1 MSSHGTAISKIS
13 SEAYGQLGYV
23 RGVFSIPGE
32 TKAWFPHCMIGGSVH
47 CFFGVL
53 SVPRVLPAPG
63 TGSLHIGTL
72 GLEFM
77 RVALGIFLLWIM
89 WTTVSQYKGT
99 CVSGNTYPDF
109 FFMFF
114 FLDQFPVFQKRML
127 EIPDLEHPPN
137 CRTDDGRGIIHPDD
151 SVYYLPDR

>member
-1 MSSHGTAISKIS
+1 M
-13 SEAYGQLGYV
+13 
-23 RGVFSIPGE
+23 
-32 TKAWFPHCMIGGSVH
+32 H

-89 WTTVSQYKGT
+89 WTTVHSTKER
-99 CVSGNTYPDF
+99 VSLEIHTLTSF
-109 FFMFF
+109 LCF

-151 SVYYLPDR
+151 SVYYLTDR

>member
-114 FLDQFPVFQKRML
+114 FFWISFLSFRSVCLKFPIL
-127 EIPDLEHPPN
+127 NTHPIV
-137 CRTDDGRGIIHPDD
+137 GQMMVG
-151 SVYYLPDR
+151 V

>member
-89 WTTVSQYKGT
+89 WTTVHSTKER
-99 CVSGNTYPDF
+99 VSLEIHTLTSF
-109 FFMFF
+109 LCF